1 MRADQ
6 SARNRIV
13 DLRSEAGRALA
24 KSGMWLIIGY
34 AGASTLTLGL
44 LRLFSG
50 EGNPLSA
57 LSFVLAGGALATYAW
72 RSGYR
77 VIDRFDE
84 AASSTTGQARLA
96 ADRSTSAL
104 TTLIGAP
111 EAKATIW
118 SKMSAN

>member
-24 KSGMWLIIGY
+24 KIGVWMIVGY
-34 AGASTLTLGL
+34 VGASTLALGL
-44 LRLFSG
+44 LRLFNG

-57 LSFVLAGGALATYAW
+57 LSFALAGGALAMYAW

-77 VIDRFDE
+77 VVDRIDE
-84 AASSTTGQARLA
+84 PAAPVHAQARLT
-96 ADRSTSAL
+96 ADRSTSGL

-111 EAKATIW
+111 EA
-118 SKMSAN
+118 

>member
-24 KSGMWLIIGY
+24 KSGMWMIVGY
-34 AGASTLTLGL
+34 VGASMFTLGL
-44 LRLFSG
+44 LRLFNG
-50 EGNPLSA
+50 EGNPPSA
-57 LSFVLAGGALATYAW
+57 LSFVLAGGALAMYAW

-77 VIDRFDE
+77 VVDRFGE
-84 AASSTTGQARLA
+84 PAAPIPGQARLA
-96 ADRSTSAL
+96 ADRSTSGL

-111 EAKATIW
+111 EA
-118 SKMSAN
+118 

>member
-24 KSGMWLIIGY
+24 KSAMWMIVGY
-34 AGASTLTLGL
+34 VGASTFMLGL
-44 LRLFSG
+44 LRLFNG
-50 EGNPLSA
+50 EGYPLSA
-57 LSFVLAGGALATYAW
+57 LSFVLAGGALAMYAW

-77 VIDRFDE
+77 VLDGIDE
-84 AASSTTGQARLA
+84 PAAPIPGQARVA
-96 ADRSTSAL
+96 ADRSASGL

-111 EAKATIW
+111 EA
-118 SKMSAN
+118 